1 MKDKKFML
9 LCISI
14 VAIFIIGLSIFLF
27 VRREHA
33 NVYYRT
39 YTKENGWSKWVKNG
53 KESGNGKDN
62 ILNIEI
68 KVKSNYKGDIDYA
81 VYQNGKW
88 SKSIGNIK
96 NGKFDN
102 KKIYG
107 IRVGLIG
114 KLGRNYNIYYRTY
127 NAVDKW
133 MEWTSAAGSS
143 GNISVPIKKI
153 QMKVLLDDSSLE
165 DNLESYYDNGDA
177 SKGFKEVGEQND

>member
-1 MKDKKFML
+1 MKDKKFL
-9 LCISI
+9 ILCISI
-14 VAIFIIGLSIFLF
+14 VMIFVIGISIFLF
-27 VRREHA
+27 VNREHA

-53 KESGNGKDN
+53 KESGNGKDP

-68 KVKSNYKGDIDYA
+68 KVRSNYKGGVDYA

-88 SKSIGNIK
+88 TNTIGNITD
-96 NGKFDN
+96 GKFDN
-102 KKIYG
+102 KTIYG

-114 KLGRNYNIYYRTY
+114 KLGKNYNIYYRTY
-127 NAVDKW
+127 NTSDKW

-143 GNISVPIKKI
+143 GNKSSSIKKI

-165 DNLESYYDNGDA
+165 DSLEDYYDNDDA
-177 SKGFKEVGEQND
+177 SKDLKEAGE